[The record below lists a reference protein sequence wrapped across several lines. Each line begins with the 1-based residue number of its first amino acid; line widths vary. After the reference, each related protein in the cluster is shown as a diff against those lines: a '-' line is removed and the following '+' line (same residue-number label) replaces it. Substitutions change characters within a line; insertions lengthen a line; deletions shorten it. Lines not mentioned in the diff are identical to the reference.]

1 MKLFSVLSAAACL
14 TSLVAAQVTVFS
26 EDFSDNSAG
35 WTMDPGWQIGAAA
48 ASSGHNYG
56 GPDPASDADGTL
68 GGGVAGVYLGG
79 NSTGAAHSHRYF
91 VSPTIPVGSLASA
104 QLTFKRWLNS
114 DYAPFMTNW
123 VQAFNGVNW
132 ITIWQ
137 SGGAPGVQDASWT
150 TQTYDVTPYLNPQFK
165 IQFVY
170 IRGSGAWN
178 VSSWNID
185 NVQIVGTP
193 KNFLVERFDDNRNG
207 WTLGTEW
214 QIGAATASSG
224 ETYGNPD
231 PDTDGSGTFAG
242 GLAGVVIGGN
252 ATTAIHGHYYLESPV
267 VDISAVTSPRL
278 EYQRWL
284 NSDYTPYMINRVDV
298 WNGTAWVN
306 KFITGASPGV
316 QDNAWTFQS
325 FDVTAQAN
333 AGFKVRFGVKVDNVN
348 AYTVSSWNLDDV
360 TIGQPSVVAYT
371 GAPCGAPAPL
381 LYSAPPA
388 IGTVWN
394 ATVFGGAPLTPG
406 FLIFGT
412 PTTPIGIVG
421 SFCTLD
427 LAPSFMIFMATD
439 AAGAFTFPAAIPN
452 DNVLLGLSVWAQAIL
467 IGPGGVSTTNV
478 AGMTF
483 GQF

>member
-14 TSLVAAQVTVFS
+14 TSLVAAQTTVFS

-48 ASSGHNYG
+48 ASSGHSYG

-114 DYAPFMTNW
+114 DYAPYMNNW
-123 VQAFNGVNW
+123 VQAFNGTNW
-132 ITIWQ
+132 ITVWE
-137 SGGAPGVQDASWT
+137 SVALPGVQDSSWT
-150 TQTYDVTPYLNPQFK
+150 TQTYDMTPYLNPQFK

-170 IRGSGAWN
+170 VRDSFAFN

-185 NVQIVGTP
+185 NVQIT
-193 KNFLVERFDDNRNG
+193 
-207 WTLGTEW
+207 
-214 QIGAATASSG
+214 
-224 ETYGNPD
+224 
-231 PDTDGSGTFAG
+231 GSFPWG
-242 GLAGVVIGGN
+242 
-252 ATTAIHGHYYLESPV
+252 
-267 VDISAVTSPRL
+267 
-278 EYQRWL
+278 
-284 NSDYTPYMINRVDV
+284 
-298 WNGTAWVN
+298 
-306 KFITGASPGV
+306 
-316 QDNAWTFQS
+316 
-325 FDVTAQAN
+325 
-333 AGFKVRFGVKVDNVN
+333 
-348 AYTVSSWNLDDV
+348 
-360 TIGQPSVVAYT
+360 VAYT

-388 IGTVWN
+388 IGTLWN

-412 PTTPIGIVG
+412 PTTPIDIVG

-439 AAGAFTFPAAIPN
+439 AAGSFTFPAAIPN
-452 DNVLLGLSVWAQAIL
+452 DELLLGLTVWAQAIL

-483 GQF
+483 GTL